1 MLVQGEAQREV
12 VRVTVECCLQ
22 EQTWNGY
29 YAQLLGSLVRA
40 VKGHR
45 ITLQFC
51 LWDLIKQVPAHFPA
65 RAWSCASLT
74 GVHAGSRSV
83 RVVNASEQVPP
94 AV

>member
-1 MLVQGEAQREV
+1 MQGEAQREV

-51 LWDLIKQVPAHFPA
+51 LWDLIKQVPALSPA
-65 RAWSCASLT
+65 QACSCTTPAWLHACSQSCMSVLASKQT
-74 GVHAGSRSV
+74 T
-83 RVVNASEQVPP
+83 P